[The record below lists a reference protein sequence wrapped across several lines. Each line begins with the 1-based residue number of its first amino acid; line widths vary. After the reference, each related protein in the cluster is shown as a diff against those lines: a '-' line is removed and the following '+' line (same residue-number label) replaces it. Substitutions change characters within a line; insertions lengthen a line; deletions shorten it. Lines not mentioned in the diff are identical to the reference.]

1 MSSPSADEADVVMA
15 SPQQKSSAAAAADT
29 AKVAVQNQKRSFEE
43 AAAALLPAS
52 SKKTKGYDTT
62 KKEEAI
68 KLGATIFS
76 ADGTYVI
83 CGICSGH
90 ACKSKTGATAGEY
103 VVNLRTGR
111 PFDLGYFFEHV
122 KNGTHTT
129 ALANI
134 AAEKETGTF
143 KKQIRL
149 FSAGFSGK
157 SPNVIGKK
165 VSTKKD
171 ESEDESGKKKSV
183 LPPPPK
189 R

>member
-1 MSSPSADEADVVMA
+1 MSSPPADEADVVMA
-15 SPQQKSSAAAAADT
+15 SPQRKSSAAAAADT
-29 AKVAVQNQKRSFEE
+29 AKVAAQKRSFEE
-43 AAAALLPAS
+43 AAAASLPAC

-68 KLGATIFS
+68 KLGATLFS

-111 PFDLGYFFEHV
+111 PFDLGYFFDHV
-122 KNGTHTT
+122 KNGTHAT

-157 SPNVIGKK
+157 SPKVIGKK

-171 ESEDESGKKKSV
+171 EPEDESGKKKSV
-183 LPPPPK
+183 PPPPPK